1 MKEENKKG
9 KETKN
14 NTIKPDQ
21 KGLERSQNRKNH
33 NEFMGRSAKKNML
46 HGYVSRGAP
55 IHRAVRLV
63 TRAAHSRECVGST
76 HVGLFFFFFFEP
88 KALSIF

>member
-14 NTIKPDQ
+14 NTIKPYQ

-46 HGYVSRGAP
+46 RGS
-55 IHRAVRLV
+55 V
-63 TRAAHSRECVGST
+63 
-76 HVGLFFFFFFEP
+76 
-88 KALSIF
+88 